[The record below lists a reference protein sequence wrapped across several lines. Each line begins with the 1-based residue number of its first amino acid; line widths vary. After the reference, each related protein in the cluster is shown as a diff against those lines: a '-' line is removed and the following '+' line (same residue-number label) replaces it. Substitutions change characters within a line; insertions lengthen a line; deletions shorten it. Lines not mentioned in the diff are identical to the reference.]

1 MLNRPALADVVEV
14 IDRAPYWDQL
24 ATRFG
29 IPPATFDGFMLVQPQ
44 SKKLHLVPEDH
55 RPPVRPTP
63 ETVGLPFLR
72 IQMAV
77 PKLTTAATMQ
87 FGQHATR
94 NVIDATD
101 EQAVAYL
108 ARDTFVPSSNQLE
121 RCTTR
126 GHVIVRHDGWGV
138 GIGFLEDD
146 PEHGPAVRSM
156 FPKGWAR
163 SVVL

>member
-1 MLNRPALADVVEV
+1 MPDRPALADIVEV
-14 IDRAPYWDQL
+14 VDPAPYWDQL

-29 IPPATFDGFMLVQPQ
+29 IPPSTFDGFVLVRPQ
-44 SKKLHLVPEDH
+44 SRKLHLVPADH
-55 RPPVRPTP
+55 RPPERPTP
-63 ETVGLPFLR
+63 DTVGLPFLR

-77 PKLTTAATMQ
+77 PKLTTAAAMQ

-94 NVIDATD
+94 NVINATA
-101 EQAVAYL
+101 EQTAAYC
-108 ARDTFVPSSNQLE
+108 ARSAFTPSSDQLE

-126 GHVIVRHDGWGV
+126 GHVIVRHGGGSA

-146 PEHGPAVRSM
+146 PESAPAVESM

-163 SVVL
+163 DVVL